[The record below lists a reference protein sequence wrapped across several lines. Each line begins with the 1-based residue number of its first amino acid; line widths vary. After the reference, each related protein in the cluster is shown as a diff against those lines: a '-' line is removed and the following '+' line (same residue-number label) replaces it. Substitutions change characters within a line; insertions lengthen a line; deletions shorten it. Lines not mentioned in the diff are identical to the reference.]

1 MHENKMVHLDIK
13 PDNMLFKDQI
23 LKIAD
28 LGLCRVTRIKRWGE
42 LDEGDSR
49 YLAKEILNYREG
61 MDLTKA
67 DIFSL
72 GMAIYEGMIL

>member
-28 LGLCRVTRIKRWGE
+28 LGLCRVTRIKRWG
-42 LDEGDSR
+42 
-49 YLAKEILNYREG
+49 
-61 MDLTKA
+61 
-67 DIFSL
+67 
-72 GMAIYEGMIL
+72 